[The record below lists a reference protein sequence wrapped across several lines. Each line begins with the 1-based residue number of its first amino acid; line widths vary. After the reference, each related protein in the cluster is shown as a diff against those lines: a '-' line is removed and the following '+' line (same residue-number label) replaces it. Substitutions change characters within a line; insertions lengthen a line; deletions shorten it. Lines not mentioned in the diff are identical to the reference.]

1 MSPQT
6 HAEIAN
12 FIWSIC
18 NLLRGPY
25 KRNESKTMIGYEI
38 TFNRHVYRYE
48 PPRPLE
54 AIEAEIRGLEQEIMT
69 LLAEVTE

>member
-1 MSPQT
+1 
-6 HAEIAN
+6 
-12 FIWSIC
+12 
-18 NLLRGPY
+18 
-25 KRNESKTMIGYEI
+25 MIGYEI